1 MKENASALGG
11 AVNGTRKGATIMKQ
25 SNICPKCQSTD
36 IIHVPGKSGAYG
48 VGNNIQLG
56 WTNFSA
62 VLVHRYVCG
71 RCGYSEEWIDKED
84 LPALKEK
91 FR

>member
-11 AVNGTRKGATIMKQ
+11 AVNGTRKGAAIMKQ

-36 IIHVPGKSGAYG
+36 IICVPGKAGAYG

-71 RCGYSEEWIDKED
+71 RCGYSEEWIDQED

>member
-1 MKENASALGG
+1 
-11 AVNGTRKGATIMKQ
+11 MKQ

-36 IIHVPGKSGAYG
+36 VIRVPGKAGAYG

-56 WTNFSA
+56 RTNFSA

-71 RCGYSEEWIDKED
+71 HCGYSEEWIDKED